1 MKKENVQEQEVLKIL
16 NNLPLSAEEIEKY
29 FNYWKTHQS
38 FSFVGEDLHD
48 EDRDNEESASQ
59 IFDEPLSNEPL

>member
-16 NNLPLSAEEIEKY
+16 NNLSLSAGEIEKY

-38 FSFVGEDLHD
+38 LSLTGEDLHD
-48 EDRDNEESASQ
+48 EDRDNEESASR